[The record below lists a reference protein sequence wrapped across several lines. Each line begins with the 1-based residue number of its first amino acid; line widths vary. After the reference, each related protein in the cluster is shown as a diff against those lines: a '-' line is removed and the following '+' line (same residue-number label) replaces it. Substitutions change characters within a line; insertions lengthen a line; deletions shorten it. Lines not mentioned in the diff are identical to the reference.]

1 MKESSGGAGAS
12 SGGDESKYMKE
23 YSGGAGVSSSGNYDK
38 YMKQYASHASKYQE
52 SAGANAARA
61 SFEKKAASKKM
72 SGKPDKPTEK
82 DEFMKKFGQEYKD
95 DSELMKKFGQE
106 TTDSIELVQ
115 QKSADSA
122 DGADYKEYT
131 QGFVPKAK
139 STSDQK
145 EGRDYMKKFGQ
156 EYQDKFVPHIKNR
169 SDAHEWRDAYK
180 KEYAGKYLKEYDGAE
195 HLPKDATQKQQA
207 NYYTKKYAGAYDKY
221 IKENEASNK
230 ADEKMDKQKKE
241 KLPEGPAA
249 VTKNEPQASKKE
261 SQAPAKKSS
270 WPLVET
276 DAAVTPDTETSVVAQ
291 TQRDSLLPW
300 IPFSFAAFAAAAILF
315 SLGVFVFRRMQNT
328 TEIEFHGFDMY
339 SAYAPLV

>member
-1 MKESSGGAGAS
+1 MG
-12 SGGDESKYMKE
+12 
-23 YSGGAGVSSSGNYDK
+23 
-38 YMKQYASHASKYQE
+38 
-52 SAGANAARA
+52 
-61 SFEKKAASKKM
+61 
-72 SGKPDKPTEK
+72 GKPDKLT
-82 DEFMKKFGQEYKD
+82 KKETA
-95 DSELMKKFGQE
+95 DS
-106 TTDSIELVQ
+106 TELVQ

-122 DGADYKEYT
+122 DGADYKEYM

-139 STSDQK
+139 GKSDEK
-145 EGRDYMKKFGQ
+145 EGRDYMNKFGQ
-156 EYQDKFVPHIKNR
+156 EYQDKFVPHIKNS
-169 SDAHEWRDAYK
+169 SDAHEWKDAYK
-180 KEYAGKYLKEYDGAE
+180 KEYSDKYLKEYDGAE

-230 ADEKMDKQKKE
+230 ADEKMDKQKEE

-300 IPFSFAAFAAAAILF
+300 IPFSFAAFAAAAMLF
-315 SLGVFVFRRMQNT
+315 ALGVFVRRQLQKS
-328 TEIEFHGFDMY
+328 TEIVEGGFDMY